1 MVDVSDWLEDVRQL
15 QQEAETQA
23 KAKREILDQSER
35 RVDKAFAE
43 PETKGAAC
51 PAASTF
57 PLVPI
62 GTLELTEPE
71 FLIDGLIETQNL
83 SLIFGDPGCGKTF
96 LALDLA
102 ACVASG
108 REFHGREVM
117 QGPVVYIAGEG
128 HNGIIRRFMAWAKEN
143 DIADPGA
150 LPFFKSERAANFLDG
165 ATMKVVAAECDRIA
179 GQHGEPRLI
188 VVDTVARSFGIGD
201 ENSTQD
207 MGQFICAVDDLQ
219 ARYPGATILLVH
231 HTGHGDKSRA
241 RGAMALK
248 GALDAEY
255 RVAKSS
261 NIVTMTATK
270 MKDAPEPPE
279 IAFELLDVSLG
290 VDKKGNPFG
299 SAVLS
304 LTDAPAKGRKKLTRN
319 QEIGLEAFR
328 QAALKHGK
336 TEEGACFGIHLD
348 HWRKEFI
355 QRHHGDKPDS
365 KAKAFNRVRQDF
377 TGKLG
382 LMTVNHDLYL
392 LKGHPGDEFLD
403 KLYERDSRTDTH
415 NA

>member
-1 MVDVSDWLEDVRQL
+1 MVDVSDWLEDVRQRE
-15 QQEAETQA
+15 QEADAQA
-23 KAKREILDQSER
+23 EAMREKLKQAEKHFDN
-35 RVDKAFAE
+35 VFAE
-43 PETKGAAC
+43 PETKGAAR
-51 PAASTF
+51 PAAPAF

-71 FLIDGLIETQNL
+71 FLIDGLIETETL

-102 ACVASG
+102 ACIASG
-108 REFHGREVM
+108 HNFHGREIM

-143 DIADPGA
+143 HIENPGS

-165 ATMKVVAAECDRIA
+165 ATMKVVSAECDRIA

-207 MGQFICAVDDLQ
+207 MGQFIGAVDDLK

-255 RVAKSS
+255 RVEKSS

-279 IAFELLDVSLG
+279 IAFELSDVSLG
-290 VDKKGNPFG
+290 DDKKGNPYG

-304 LTDAPAKGRKKLTRN
+304 LTDAPAKAAKKLTSG
-319 QEIGLEAFR
+319 QKLAIDTYKI
-328 QAALKHGK
+328 AARDKGVR
-336 TEEGACFGIHLD
+336 EEGAFFGVQLED
-348 HWRKEFI
+348 WREAFYQK
-355 QRHHGDKPDS
+355 HTGDTTEAK
-365 KAKAFNRVRQDF
+365 KKAFQRQRENSFLFD
-377 TGKLG
+377 
-382 LMTVNHDLYL
+382 VNDDLYL
-392 LKGHPGDEFLD
+392 LKGHGIEELM
-403 KLYERDSRTDTH
+403 
-415 NA
+415 

>member
-1 MVDVSDWLEDVRQL
+1 
-15 QQEAETQA
+15 
-23 KAKREILDQSER
+23 
-35 RVDKAFAE
+35 
-43 PETKGAAC
+43 
-51 PAASTF
+51 
-57 PLVPI
+57 
-62 GTLELTEPE
+62 
-71 FLIDGLIETQNL
+71 
-83 SLIFGDPGCGKTF
+83 
-96 LALDLA
+96 
-102 ACVASG
+102 
-108 REFHGREVM
+108 M

-143 DIADPGA
+143 HIENPGS

-165 ATMKVVAAECDRIA
+165 ATMKVVSAECDRIA

-207 MGQFICAVDDLQ
+207 MGQFIGAVDDLK

-255 RVAKSS
+255 RVEKSS
-261 NIVTMTATK
+261 NFVTMTATK

-279 IAFELLDVSLG
+279 IAFELSDVSLG
-290 VDKKGNPFG
+290 IDNKGNPFR

-304 LTDAPAKGRKKLTRN
+304 LTDAPAKGKKKLTRN

-328 QAALKHGK
+328 KAALKHGK
-336 TEEGACFGIHLD
+336 TEDGALFGIHLD
-348 HWRKEFI
+348 HWRAEFY
-355 QRHHGDKPDS
+355 QLHHGDNTDS
-365 KAKAFNRVRQDF
+365 KGTAFRRVRLDF

-382 LMTVNHDLYL
+382 LMSVNNNLYL
-392 LKGHPGDEFLD
+392 LKGDPGSDLLDELH
-403 KLYERDSRTDTH
+403 ERDNRTDTD

>member
-1 MVDVSDWLEDVRQL
+1 MQIDAKKGYDAFYELAKIVETGEVAPKVSRQN
-15 QQEAETQA
+15 
-23 KAKREILDQSER
+23 KS
-35 RVDKAFAE
+35 
-43 PETKGAAC
+43 
-51 PAASTF
+51 SF

-71 FLIDGLIETQNL
+71 FLIDGLIETETL

-108 REFHGREVM
+108 RDFHGREVM
-117 QGPVVYIAGEG
+117 QGPVVYMAGEG

-143 DIADPGA
+143 DIEDPGS

-165 ATMKVVAAECDRIA
+165 ATMKVVADACDAIA

-207 MGQFICAVDDLQ
+207 MGQFICAVDDLK

-255 RVAKSS
+255 RVEKSS

-279 IAFELLDVSLG
+279 IAFELRDVSLG
-290 VDKKGNPFG
+290 VDRKGNPFG
-299 SAVLS
+299 SAILS
-304 LTDAPAKGRKKLTRN
+304 QTDAPAKAAKKLTSA
-319 QEIGLEAFR
+319 QKLAIETYKI
-328 QAALKHGK
+328 AARDKGVRD
-336 TEEGACFGIHLD
+336 EGAFFGVHLED
-348 HWRKEFI
+348 WREVFYQK
-355 QRHHGDKPDS
+355 HTGDTTEAK
-365 KAKAFNRVRQDF
+365 KKAFQRQRENSFLFD
-377 TGKLG
+377 
-382 LMTVNHDLYL
+382 VNDDLYL
-392 LKGHPGDEFLD
+392 LKGHGVEDLM
-403 KLYERDSRTDTH
+403 
-415 NA
+415 

>member
-1 MVDVSDWLEDVRQL
+1 MVDVSDWLEDVRQRE
-15 QQEAETQA
+15 QEVEA
-23 KAKREILDQSER
+23 KAEEKREELNQAEKHF
-35 RVDKAFAE
+35 DKVFAE
-43 PETKGAAC
+43 PETKGAAR
-51 PAASTF
+51 PAAPDF

-62 GTLELTEPE
+62 GTLKLTEPE
-71 FLIDGLIETQNL
+71 FLIDGLIETEIL

-108 REFHGREVM
+108 RDFHGREVK

-128 HNGIIRRFMAWAKEN
+128 HNGIIRRFMAWAKESG
-143 DIADPGA
+143 IEDPGS
-150 LPFFKSERAANFLDG
+150 LPFYKSGRAANFLDS
-165 ATMKVVAAECDRIA
+165 ATMRVVADACDAIA
-179 GQHGEPRLI
+179 VQHGEPRLI

-207 MGQFICAVDDLQ
+207 MGQFIAAVDDLK

-255 RVAKSS
+255 RVEKSS

-279 IAFELLDVSLG
+279 ISFELQDVILG
-290 VDKKGNPFG
+290 DDKKGNPFG

-304 LTDAPAKGRKKLTRN
+304 LTDAPAKGKKQLTGN

-336 TEEGACFGIHLD
+336 TDDGGFHGIHLD
-348 HWRKEFI
+348 HWRQEFI
-355 QRHHGDKPDS
+355 QRHHGDNPDS
-365 KAKAFNRVRQDF
+365 KTRAFTRVRQDF

-382 LMTVNHDLYL
+382 LMSVNNDLYL
-392 LKGHPGDEFLD
+392 LKGDPGSTLLDELH
-403 KLYERDSRTDTH
+403 ERDNRTDTD

>member
-1 MVDVSDWLEDVRQL
+1 MVDVSDWLEDVRQRE
-15 QQEAETQA
+15 QEAEAQA
-23 KAKREILDQSER
+23 EARREKLKQAEQHF
-35 RVDKAFAE
+35 DKVFAE
-43 PETKGAAC
+43 PETKGAAR
-51 PAASTF
+51 PAAPAF

-71 FLIDGLIETQNL
+71 FLIDGLIETENL

-108 REFHGREVM
+108 QDFHGREVM
-117 QGPVVYIAGEG
+117 QGSVVYIAGEG
-128 HNGIIRRFMAWAKEN
+128 HNGIIRRYRAWAKKNE
-143 DIADPGA
+143 IADPGS
-150 LPFFKSERAANFLDG
+150 LPFFISERAANFLDA
-165 ATMKVVAAECDRIA
+165 ATMQVVAAECDRIA

-207 MGQFICAVDDLQ
+207 MGQFIGAVDDLK

-255 RVAKSS
+255 RVEKSS

-279 IAFELLDVSLG
+279 IAFELSDVSLG
-290 VDKKGNPFG
+290 VYKKGNPFG

-304 LTDAPAKGRKKLTRN
+304 ETDAPAKAAKKLTLG
-319 QEIGLEAFR
+319 QKLAIETYKI
-328 QAALKHGK
+328 AARDKGVRG
-336 TEEGACFGIHLD
+336 EGAFFGVHLED
-348 HWRKEFI
+348 WREVFYQK
-355 QRHHGDKPDS
+355 HTGDTTEAK
-365 KAKAFNRVRQDF
+365 KKAFQRQRENSFLFD
-377 TGKLG
+377 
-382 LMTVNHDLYL
+382 VNDDLYL
-392 LKGHPGDEFLD
+392 LKGHGVEDL
-403 KLYERDSRTDTH
+403 L
-415 NA
+415 

>member
-1 MVDVSDWLEDVRQL
+1 MVDVSDWLEDVRQRE
-15 QQEAETQA
+15 QEAEAQA
-23 KAKREILDQSER
+23 EAKREKLKQAEQHF
-35 RVDKAFAE
+35 DKVFAE
-43 PETKGAAC
+43 PETKGAAR
-51 PAASTF
+51 PAAPVF

-71 FLIDGLIETQNL
+71 FLIDGLIETETL

-108 REFHGREVM
+108 RDFHGREVM
-117 QGPVVYIAGEG
+117 QGPVIYMAGEG

-143 DIADPGA
+143 DIEDPGS

-165 ATMKVVAAECDRIA
+165 ATMKVVADACDAIA

-207 MGQFICAVDDLQ
+207 MGQFICAVDDLK

-255 RVAKSS
+255 RVEKSS

-279 IAFELLDVSLG
+279 IAFELSDVSLG

-304 LTDAPAKGRKKLTRN
+304 ETDAPAKGKKKLTPP
-319 QEIGLEAFR
+319 QTLAIETYKI
-328 QAALKHGK
+328 AALKHGK
-336 TEEGACFGIHLD
+336 TDDGAFFGIHLD
-348 HWRKEFI
+348 HWRQEFI

-365 KAKAFNRVRQDF
+365 KRTAFNRARGDL

-382 LMTVNHDLYL
+382 LMSVNHDLYL
-392 LKGHPGDEFLD
+392 LKGDPGSALMDELH
-403 KLYERDSRTDTH
+403 ERDNRTDTD
-415 NA
+415 NT